1 MRNLSGKDVNGMGK
15 GRWQH
20 VLLTVTMRSRKANIW
35 SQRTSASYQSRVRCK
50 AHARFI
56 RGESAARRLP
66 ILIPPCS
73 AGRAAKGERESNTLV
88 RGLRFDVEPEE
99 NADHPYPDSLSG
111 SRWGR
116 FLGIYYPP
124 SSGGQNPHGKSP
136 SGQSSR
142 VQNLHQT
149 E

>member
-66 ILIPPCS
+66 ILIRNHWFACRRGAGQTGSATVHRAQPPTDLS
-73 AGRAAKGERESNTLV
+73 RREI
-88 RGLRFDVEPEE
+88 
-99 NADHPYPDSLSG
+99 AY
-111 SRWGR
+111 
-116 FLGIYYPP
+116 
-124 SSGGQNPHGKSP
+124 
-136 SGQSSR
+136 
-142 VQNLHQT
+142 
-149 E
+149 